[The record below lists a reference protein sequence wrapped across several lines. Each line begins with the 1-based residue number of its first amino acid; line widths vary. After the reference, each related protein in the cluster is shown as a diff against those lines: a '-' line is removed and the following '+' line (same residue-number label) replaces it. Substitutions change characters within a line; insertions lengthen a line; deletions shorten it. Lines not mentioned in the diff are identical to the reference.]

1 VEDKKIYVGIP
12 EEFATAGDD
21 WSHLEKTETD
31 IHALE
36 ANQRRYI
43 AIRTMM
49 INPASVEGF
58 WVGEEPINEHEYDV
72 AVDRLANYIEAKK
85 MLEDKDSEKNSKKDV
100 ENG

>member
-1 VEDKKIYVGIP
+1 MEDKKIYVGTS

-31 IHALE
+31 IQALE

-43 AIRTMM
+43 AIRTML

-58 WVGEEPINEHEYDV
+58 WKGTDPKNEQECDRE
-72 AVDRLANYIEAKK
+72 VDRLANYIEAKK
-85 MLEDKDSEKNSKKDV
+85 MLEEKNS
-100 ENG
+100 